1 MNFNWIFF
9 SLLSVACSVTYSL
22 LSKKV
27 LNNEDDHDPIAYAST
42 LFQTVA
48 ILSAI
53 AYFFTS
59 FNPKDFQALTNLEVW
74 KILLPNL
81 ILYSVGPSLYWRA
94 LKHLPASEVSILYNL
109 TTLYIFIL
117 AVSFGTETFSVI
129 RLIGGLCIVA
139 AAIII
144 GIFNQHKSKVKVN
157 KYFWMLMAS
166 TILYAFA
173 ALTDNVIITKAYF
186 SPLFF
191 QMINFGIPSVLIL
204 LINPFTFKH
213 LKKMYRPKVLKHI
226 WMNGV
231 FFFISFWAIF
241 QAYKSGGVTS
251 EVNFV
256 LATETVLT
264 VALASFLLGEK
275 KHMKMKILCACIV
288 SVGIYLLS

>member
-9 SLLSVACSVTYSL
+9 SLVSVACSITYSL

-27 LNNEDDHDPIAYAST
+27 LNDEDDHDPIAYAAT

-48 ILSAI
+48 VLSAI
-53 AYFFTS
+53 TYFFTA
-59 FNPKDFQALTNLEVW
+59 FQIDDFSGLVHIDTW
-74 KILLPNL
+74 KILAPNL
-81 ILYSVGPSLYWRA
+81 ILYAIAPSLYWRA
-94 LKHLPASEVSILYNL
+94 LKHLPASEVSILYDL
-109 TTLYIFIL
+109 TTLYIFVL

-129 RLIGGLCIVA
+129 RLMGGLCIIV

-144 GIFNQHKSKVKVN
+144 GVVNQHTSKVKVN

-166 TILYAFA
+166 TILYACA
-173 ALTDNVIITKAYF
+173 ALTDNIIITKNYF

-204 LINPFTFKH
+204 LINPSSFRH
-213 LKKMYRPKVLKHI
+213 LKKMYTSNMLKHI
-226 WMNGV
+226 WLNGI

-264 VALASFLLGEK
+264 VLLAAFLLDEK
-275 KHMKMKILCACIV
+275 QHMKLKLFCACIV
-288 SVGIYLLS
+288 SVGIFILS